1 MRSAASSHSH
11 HHPAVPAPGLGE
23 PGTPTCTSQSVLG
36 PPWPTSLHFTRL
48 SASRPAPTSLQPQT
62 EGRTPT
68 PPRAP
73 GGSEPGDRGGRTP
86 TRRRCRRRL
95 RGLRFRP
102 NLIPARAPPPS
113 TESRRGVQMDGVHV
127 SPRGL
132 PYSLDMAMCLIFM
145 PSRGGG
151 VRGLGQFLVTQSQA
165 APTATH
171 SATPVQSQSRE
182 GSGEGRSSKL
192 HRRSPVHP
200 RARNGVLLRPFISP
214 FSPKEV
220 PAPRVRRW
228 PRRARLCPDMID
240 SSSRCVSGAGRRWEA
255 AGSPAVCS
263 RSPVL
268 KALRI

>member
-1 MRSAASSHSH
+1 
-11 HHPAVPAPGLGE
+11 
-23 PGTPTCTSQSVLG
+23 
-36 PPWPTSLHFTRL
+36 
-48 SASRPAPTSLQPQT
+48 
-62 EGRTPT
+62 
-68 PPRAP
+68 
-73 GGSEPGDRGGRTP
+73 
-86 TRRRCRRRL
+86 
-95 RGLRFRP
+95 
-102 NLIPARAPPPS
+102 
-113 TESRRGVQMDGVHV
+113 MDGVHV

-132 PYSLDMAMCLIFM
+132 PYSLDVAMCLIFM

-192 HRRSPVHP
+192 HKSPVHP

-214 FSPKEV
+214 FSPRKCQHPV
-220 PAPRVRRW
+220 CA
-228 PRRARLCPDMID
+228 AGLAGLGCAPDMID

>member
-1 MRSAASSHSH
+1 
-11 HHPAVPAPGLGE
+11 
-23 PGTPTCTSQSVLG
+23 
-36 PPWPTSLHFTRL
+36 
-48 SASRPAPTSLQPQT
+48 
-62 EGRTPT
+62 
-68 PPRAP
+68 
-73 GGSEPGDRGGRTP
+73 
-86 TRRRCRRRL
+86 
-95 RGLRFRP
+95 
-102 NLIPARAPPPS
+102 
-113 TESRRGVQMDGVHV
+113 MDGVHV

-132 PYSLDMAMCLIFM
+132 PYSLDVVMCLIFM

-151 VRGLGQFLVTQSQA
+151 VGGLGQFLVTQSQA
-165 APTATH
+165 APAATH

-200 RARNGVLLRPFISP
+200 RARNGSSETFHLPLL
-214 FSPKEV
+214 PKEV